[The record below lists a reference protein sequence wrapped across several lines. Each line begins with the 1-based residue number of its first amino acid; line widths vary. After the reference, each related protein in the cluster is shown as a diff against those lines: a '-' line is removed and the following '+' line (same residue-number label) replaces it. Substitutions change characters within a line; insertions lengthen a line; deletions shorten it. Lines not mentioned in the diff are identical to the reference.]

1 MTAVSYTLLAD
12 GAPMAAELMG
22 AIQQIEVEEHA
33 EMADILRLRV
43 ATAVSDDGNTW
54 TVIDD
59 DIMGRLTEIELHIT
73 VGAGLAGYVFR
84 GHVVEL
90 NAVYAN
96 QPGESHLEIVALDP
110 TVLMNLEQKVR
121 AWPDMADGDIA
132 SAIFGE
138 YGFTPDVESTEP
150 TRQETDVTTIQRGTD
165 IQFLTKLARRNGFD
179 CYVEIDPMTGMTEGH
194 FHPPRLDERPQG
206 VLSVNLGE
214 ATNVDSFR
222 ARHDMLRPTSA
233 TAGGLTIGD
242 QSVES
247 GESEST
253 DADELGSE
261 SLHEGD
267 SPRVLLPSRTAL
279 FDGGELQTYVQGLVN
294 RSSFAVVADG
304 ELHTSAYG
312 DILRAKRPVNVRGA
326 GRLFSG
332 TYIVE
337 KVLHTLSGETNT
349 QSFTLRRNA
358 LGLSG
363 QESFVEDLAL

>member
-1 MTAVSYTLLAD
+1 MTAVSYTLLVD
-12 GAPMAAELMG
+12 GAPMDAEVMG

-33 EMADILRLRV
+33 DMADILRMRV
-43 ATAVSDDGNTW
+43 ATAVSEDGAAW
-54 TVIDD
+54 TVVDD
-59 DIMGRLTEIELHIT
+59 NVIGRLTEIELRIT
-73 VGAGLAGYVFR
+73 VGAGLPGFVFK
-84 GHVVEL
+84 GHIAEL

-96 QPGESHLEIVALDP
+96 QPGESYLEVVALDP

-132 SAIFGE
+132 STIFSE
-138 YGFTPDVESTEP
+138 YGFTPDVDTTQP

-179 CYVEIDPMTGMTEGH
+179 CYVEVDPLMGTTQGH
-194 FHPPRLDERPQG
+194 FHPPRLDESPQG

-214 ATNVDSFR
+214 ATNVDNFR
-222 ARHDMLRPTSA
+222 ARYDMLRPTSA
-233 TAGGLTIGD
+233 TAGGLTIGE

-247 GESEST
+247 GESAST

-261 SLHEGD
+261 SLLGGD

-326 GRLFSG
+326 GRMFSG
-332 TYIVE
+332 TYYVE
-337 KVLHTLSGETNT
+337 KVLLTLSGETNT
-349 QSFTLRRNA
+349 QAFTLRRNA